1 MHRAY
6 RGRPRLG
13 GGRRSLCPANPDVAA
28 GDGHRHHQT
37 PPRPQHGYAISGH
50 KEWVVTICGNQP
62 RTHAH
67 WNRLIVTEVDVAV
80 FAVAFRGPMGWLP
93 NRLPAALA
101 RSGFRSRCRPVGSRR
116 GVARKRRERL
126 QIRY

>member
-28 GDGHRHHQT
+28 GDGHLHRQT

-50 KEWVVTICGNQP
+50 QNGQS
-62 RTHAH
+62 RS
-67 WNRLIVTEVDVAV
+67 VAV
-80 FAVAFRGPMGWLP
+80 NREPMRTGTAP
-93 NRLPAALA
+93 FGAADWA
-101 RSGFRSRCRPVGSRR
+101 
-116 GVARKRRERL
+116 
-126 QIRY
+126 